1 MQKHF
6 KNPLSGRPRTVET
19 KGRDG
24 KPQFRIVARELTPFR
39 ARMAD
44 GISTALTV
52 VLLIGCI
59 LAFFNAAKAGL
70 SEAVMLAGVFLVGE
84 RVLRATLRAALRGRC
99 EIVMTTDTIKV
110 RGWFVWRSYNRLLE
124 HRFALHVHD
133 HAEEENRDLDY
144 AARQA
149 SSKGHVIRQTPYYM
163 ASFHVVLVYA
173 GQRADLLTV
182 YGQKEAAAIV
192 ARLQYCDRLLNE
204 AIAMSGG
211 ISKRPEDDWTAAP
224 GGIDRG

>member
-6 KNPLSGRPRTVET
+6 KNPLAGRPRTVEI
-19 KGRDG
+19 KGRNG

-44 GISTALTV
+44 GVSTVLAV
-52 VLLIGCI
+52 VLLLGCI
-59 LAFFNAAKAGL
+59 LAFFNAARAGL
-70 SEAVMLAGVFLVGE
+70 TEAVMLVGVVLIGE
-84 RVLRATLRAALRGRC
+84 RVLKQTLRAALRGKT
-99 EIVMTTDTIKV
+99 EIVMTTDTIRV
-110 RGWFVWRSYNRLLE
+110 RGWLVWRNYNRLLE

-133 HAEEENRDLDY
+133 HAEEETRDLDY
-144 AARQA
+144 EARKA
-149 SSKGHVIRQTPYYM
+149 SVKGQVVRQTPYYM

-211 ISKRPEDDWTAAP
+211 ISKRPEDDWNAAP